1 MNQAAP
7 GWGPVPG
14 NRNGQP
20 PRVPVRW
27 VASVPGNALPG
38 NGSRP
43 RIPYQGPPAYDVP
56 PRWGFP
62 HVVWRWP
69 TAVQGTSAA
78 VPVPS
83 QRLRLIARN
92 AVAVLWTLVALAA
105 VASGAELWRYV
116 LLVLSRDSAL
126 SSAVVGASDALVLT
140 FSLLT
145 FVVAAFAFAVSVWW
159 LLVARKAAADE
170 AGQHPPRPT
179 WQVLAGLLVP
189 GLNLAMAGSILA
201 ELEHAAIRRPANQRP
216 KPSRLVLAWW
226 GAWIA
231 NALLLTLTVLWRTR
245 DGVQAQVDAVVLT
258 AFSDLSAV
266 LLALA
271 TVLVVRRFTRLLA
284 PMDEQLVR
292 PLRVLRVQDAPELPR
307 RARPRTAAR

>member
-1 MNQAAP
+1 M
-7 GWGPVPG
+7 
-14 NRNGQP
+14 
-20 PRVPVRW
+20 
-27 VASVPGNALPG
+27 
-38 NGSRP
+38 
-43 RIPYQGPPAYDVP
+43 
-56 PRWGFP
+56 
-62 HVVWRWP
+62 VWRWP

-179 WQVLAGLLVP
+179 WQVLVGLLVP